1 MRFFQSSSILMVAV
15 ALIVGGMGMVFGP
28 GVVQQDSVPPAAAQ
42 PAVILSSGMPQASGY
57 ADRLIASSQARIKE
71 EPSDYQALT
80 TLGVAYLQKARETN
94 DPTFYSQAEAA
105 LQKALDIKPDDYD
118 ALSALGS
125 VHLSRHDFE
134 EAEAIGIQAQSV
146 NPQKSY
152 AYGVIAD
159 AQIELGDYEQA
170 IDTLQ
175 KMIDLK
181 PNLASY
187 SRVSYARELY
197 GDVPGAIEAMQ
208 QAIQAGSPAAE
219 NTAWCRVYLGH
230 LYFNSNQIDKAEQ
243 AYVESLAGYP
253 DYLHAQAG
261 LARVRW
267 AQGRTD
273 EAIELYKKS
282 VSSVPLPE
290 YLAALGDLY
299 ASIGNKAKAK
309 EQYDLVRYIYQVFE
323 ANGVDVGI
331 EKATFMAEYDL
342 DIPQAL
348 KLAEQSARD
357 RKDIHTQDTYAWT
370 LYKAGRYTEALDVA
384 QRAVRIGTQNAT
396 LHYHLGMIYQK
407 LGDRANARL
416 HLQKALDINPY
427 FSIRHSTETRNM
439 LNELSK

>member
-1 MRFFQSSSILMVAV
+1 
-15 ALIVGGMGMVFGP
+15 
-28 GVVQQDSVPPAAAQ
+28 
-42 PAVILSSGMPQASGY
+42 MPQASGY
-57 ADRLIASSQARIKE
+57 ADRLIASSQARIKG

-105 LQKALDIKPDDYD
+105 LQKALSIKPDDYD

-125 VHLSRHDFE
+125 VHLSRHDFL
-134 EAEAIGIQAQSV
+134 EAEKIGMQAQRV

-159 AQIELGDYEQA
+159 AQIELGNYEQA

-230 LYFNSNQIDKAEQ
+230 LYLNSNQIDRAEQ

-253 DYLHAQAG
+253 DYMHAQAG

-267 AQGRTD
+267 AQRRTD

-290 YLAALGDLY
+290 YLSALGDLY
-299 ASIGNKAKAK
+299 ESAGNKAKAK

-331 EKATFMAEYDL
+331 EKAAFMAEYDL

-348 KLAEQSARD
+348 KLAEQSAQG

-384 QRAVRIGTQNAT
+384 QQAVRLGTQNAT

-407 LGDRANARL
+407 LGDKDNARL
-416 HLQKALDINPY
+416 HLQKALEINPY
-427 FSIRHSTETRNM
+427 FSIRHSTETAKI
-439 LNELSK
+439 LNESSK